1 MMKGSD
7 NDIIV
12 CRCEDITLGEI
23 REKIRE
29 GLTTTE
35 ELKRVLRVGMGPCR
49 GKSCVP
55 IIRRE
60 LSRMLSLPM
69 ADVLP
74 PKDRPPVVMVKF
86 KSILEGSEE

>member
-1 MMKGSD
+1 MEKSD
-7 NDIIV
+7 DDIIV
-12 CRCEDITLGEI
+12 CRCEDVTLGEI

-49 GKSCVP
+49 GKTCIP
-55 IIRRE
+55 IVRRE
-60 LSRMLSLPM
+60 LSRMLSIPIE
-69 ADVLP
+69 DVLP

-86 KSILEGSEE
+86 KSILEGSEK